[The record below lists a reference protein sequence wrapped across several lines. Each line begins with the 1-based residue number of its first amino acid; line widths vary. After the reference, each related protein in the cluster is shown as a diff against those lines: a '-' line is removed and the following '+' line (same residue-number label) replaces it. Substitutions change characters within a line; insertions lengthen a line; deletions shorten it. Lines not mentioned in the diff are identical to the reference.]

1 MVCVRASC
9 ASGGGGDGGGGSH
22 RTQRGKQY
30 TSTTLKQGRKVA
42 PIHFEPLGALS
53 LAA

>member
-9 ASGGGGDGGGGSH
+9 ASGGGGH